1 MGFLETEQALGRIFA
16 GVECAIRAVSKTRGK
31 ANVAFWDTAFQY
43 FWREESLLVLVMM
56 LGLAFLLLHFHK
68 AERNSIINTLGFFL
82 ACLLGQF
89 LSGLIHAMQFE
100 MAANVLHEAF
110 VIGGGIALIRLWGLL
125 VFRIVL
131 PLLRMTPPRITE
143 DIFVII
149 AYIAW
154 GLVRLRYAGL
164 DLGSIVATSAMI
176 TAVVAFAMQ
185 DTLGNILG
193 GLALQL
199 DNSIQIGDW
208 IKVDDITGRVVDIR
222 WRSTLV
228 ETRNWETVV
237 FPNSQLMKNKFMVLG
252 RRTDQPV
259 QLRRWVWFNVSLE
272 IAPPRVIGLV
282 EEAVQH
288 TDIANVAKFPLPNC
302 VLMDMD
308 EKGYGRY
315 ALRYWLTDLAPD
327 DPTDASMR
335 WHVMTALQREGIKLA
350 IEEKD
355 IHLTKENEK
364 HEEALHQREVQQR
377 IKTLGKVELF
387 SQLAEGELK
396 TLAERLRYVQF
407 AKGTVVTKQGV
418 TGQHWLFIIING
430 EVEVYVGGSD
440 SERRRLNVLSKGNFF
455 GEMSLM
461 TGSPR
466 VASVIA
472 KTDLACYRLD
482 KDAFE
487 EILRERPGI
496 AEEVSHVLVERR
508 AQLDSALQNLDED
521 SLHKEMNS
529 RHSEVLA
536 TIKRFFGL

>member
-1 MGFLETEQALGRIFA
+1 M
-16 GVECAIRAVSKTRGK
+16 
-31 ANVAFWDTAFQY
+31 AFWDTAFQY

-288 TDIANVAKFPLPNC
+288 TDIANVALTMSASRSIFFQCFNCPSIHAEAIPVSRMAMAIRMEVVRKSALGSVLVISARVRKANAIPLVVTAHECPTAEDATAIAARPHGAQPRA
-302 VLMDMD
+302 V
-308 EKGYGRY
+308 
-315 ALRYWLTDLAPD
+315 ALRPAWLRRAACRSCAAAGCPTAP
-327 DPTDASMR
+327 
-335 WHVMTALQREGIKLA
+335 G
-350 IEEKD
+350 
-355 IHLTKENEK
+355 
-364 HEEALHQREVQQR
+364 
-377 IKTLGKVELF
+377 
-387 SQLAEGELK
+387 
-396 TLAERLRYVQF
+396 
-407 AKGTVVTKQGV
+407 
-418 TGQHWLFIIING
+418 
-430 EVEVYVGGSD
+430 
-440 SERRRLNVLSKGNFF
+440 RRRRC
-455 GEMSLM
+455 
-461 TGSPR
+461 PR
-466 VASVIA
+466 
-472 KTDLACYRLD
+472 
-482 KDAFE
+482 
-487 EILRERPGI
+487 
-496 AEEVSHVLVERR
+496 
-508 AQLDSALQNLDED
+508 
-521 SLHKEMNS
+521 
-529 RHSEVLA
+529 
-536 TIKRFFGL
+536 

>member
-1 MGFLETEQALGRIFA
+1 MSFWQ
-16 GVECAIRAVSKTRGK
+16 S
-31 ANVAFWDTAFQY
+31 AFHF
-43 FWREESLLVLVMM
+43 FWRDESLLVLLMALV
-56 LGLAFLLLHFHK
+56 LAFLLFHFHRE
-68 AERNSIINTLGFFL
+68 ERRSIVNTLGFFF

-89 LSGLIHAMQFE
+89 LSSLVHAMQFDL
-100 MAANVLHEAF
+100 AASVLHETF
-110 VIGGGIALIRLWGLL
+110 IIGGGIALIRLWGLL

-131 PLLRMTPPRITE
+131 PFLRLTPPRITE

-154 GLVRLRYAGL
+154 GLVRLRFAGL

-199 DNSIQIGDW
+199 DNSVQIGDW
-208 IKVDDITGRVVDIR
+208 IKVDDVTGKVVDIR

-237 FPNSQLMKNKFMVLG
+237 FPNSQLMKNKFLVLG

-259 QLRRWVWFNVSLE
+259 QLRRWVWFNVSMDT
-272 IAPPRVIGLV
+272 APPRVVGLV
-282 EEAVQH
+282 ENAIQH
-288 TDIANVAKFPLPNC
+288 IDIANVAKQPLPNC

-308 EKGYGRY
+308 EKGYARY

-327 DPTDASMR
+327 DPTDAAIR
-335 WHVMTALQREGIKLA
+335 WHIMSALQREGIRMA
-350 IEEKD
+350 VEERD
-355 IHLTKENEK
+355 IHITKENEK
-364 HEEALHQREVQQR
+364 HEVVLRQREVTLR
-377 IKTLGKVELF
+377 IKTLRKVELF
-387 SQLAEGELK
+387 AQMTDSELGALAEKLK
-396 TLAERLRYVQF
+396 YMPF
-407 AKGTVVTKQGV
+407 ARGSVITRQGA

-430 EVEVYVGGSD
+430 EVEVLVNAADGP
-440 SERRRLNVLSKGNFF
+440 RRSLNVLSKGSFF

-461 TGSPR
+461 TGAPR
-466 VASVIA
+466 AASVIA
-472 KTDLACYRLD
+472 RTDVECYRLD
-482 KDAFE
+482 KEAFE
-487 EILRERPGI
+487 EILRARPGI
-496 AEEVSHVLVERR
+496 ADEVTHILVTRR
-508 AQLDSALQNLDED
+508 TQLDSALLNMDETG
-521 SLHKEMNS
+521 LPGEIRN